1 VFPHKR
7 RLHILFGLGAVLL
20 LSALIPSAYGQGIA
34 PAIPNRVLVKFTIPA
49 ADPALREI
57 QQAMDIVETRA
68 VGGNGAFVLVSRS
81 LDTFTLIRR
90 LSARPDVLYAE
101 PDYEVRAIATP
112 NDAYY
117 SQLWGMPKIGA
128 PAAWD
133 TTTGS
138 RSTVVAVVDTGI
150 DYTHPDLADNVWS
163 APNSFTVT
171 FGSTRITCPAGTHG
185 FNAIKMTCDPMD
197 DNDHGTHVSGTI
209 GAIGNNSIGVAGVN
223 WTASVMGTKFLGASG
238 SGSTSDAVNAIEF
251 AIQAKQAGVANV
263 RVLSNSWGGGGYSE
277 TLYNEIARAN
287 ANGILFVA
295 AAGNNGTNNDTTP
308 SYPAGYEVANVIA
321 VAASDSNDALAS
333 WSNYGATSVDLAAPG
348 VNIVSTVRGAKYAT
362 YSGTSMATP
371 HVSGAAALILSVC
384 ALDTAALK
392 SGILSNVDAV
402 AGLAGKVATGGRLN
416 VAAALGACAGGAP
429 PPAVGDFSLSAT
441 PASATVS
448 RGASASYIITVT
460 PSNGFTGT
468 VSFSIQ
474 GLPNAAKA
482 GFTPATVTGGGTVT
496 MAVTTRKQSKAGTYT
511 LTVTGSSGTSSQ
523 TTSVT
528 LVLQ

>member
-223 WTASVMGTKFLGASG
+223 WTASVMGAKFLGASG

-263 RVLSNSWGGGGYSE
+263 RVLSNSWGGGAYST
-277 TLYNEIARAN
+277 TLYNEIVSAN

-308 SYPAGYEVANVIA
+308 SYPAGYNVPNVIA
-321 VAASDSNDALAS
+321 VAATDSNDALAS
-333 WSNYGATSVDLAAPG
+333 WSNYGAASVDLAAPG
-348 VNIVSTVRGAKYAT
+348 VNILSTVRGAKYAA

-371 HVSGAAALILSVC
+371 HVSGAAALILSAC
-384 ALDTAALK
+384 TLDTAALK
-392 SGILSNVDAV
+392 SDILNNVDAV

-416 VAAALGACAGGAP
+416 VAAALVACAGGAP
-429 PPAVGDFSLSAT
+429 PPPAADFSLSAA
-441 PASATVS
+441 PPSVTVS
-448 RGASASYIITVT
+448 RGASASYTITVT
-460 PSNGFTGT
+460 PSNGFSGT
-468 VSFSIQ
+468 VSFSAT
-474 GLPNAAKA
+474 GLPAAAKA
-482 GFTPATVTGGGTVT
+482 TFNPAAVTGGGTAT
-496 MAVTTRKQSKAGTYT
+496 MTVTTKKQSKAGTYT
-511 LTVTGSSGTSSQ
+511 LTVTGASGTLSHA
-523 TTSVT
+523 TSVT
-528 LVLQ
+528 LILQ